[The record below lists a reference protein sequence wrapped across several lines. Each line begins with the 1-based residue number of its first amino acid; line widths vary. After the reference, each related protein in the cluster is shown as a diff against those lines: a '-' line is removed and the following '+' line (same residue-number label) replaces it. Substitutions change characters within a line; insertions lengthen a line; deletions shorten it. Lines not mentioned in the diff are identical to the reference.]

1 MEGKLIAIMGIDGSG
16 KTTLV
21 GNLQKC
27 GSGIEN
33 WKCMSIFDNSIFTE
47 ELEMVARQRGKTRR
61 ECFSKE
67 LRSITW
73 RSDLINNMFRY
84 VIPELEKGSTII
96 LDRYTL
102 CNKVYS
108 NLERSG
114 LGYMDKILEVLP
126 SPDLGIYLDVDID
139 VALRRINKRTGKER
153 APYEKK
159 EGLIDLERKYK
170 KLMLQEGYPIVKI
183 NANLSE
189 KEVTRSALDAI
200 IRVINR
206 DKGKELYER

>member
-1 MEGKLIAIMGIDGSG
+1 MKGKLIAIMGIDGSG

-21 GNLQKC
+21 RNLQKC
-27 GSGIEN
+27 GCKIEN
-33 WKCMSIFDNSIFTE
+33 WKCMSIFDNSIFTQ
-47 ELEMVARQRGKTRR
+47 ELEKVAIQQGKTRR

-73 RSDLINNMFRY
+73 RVDLINNVFRY
-84 VIPELEKGSTII
+84 VVPELEKGSTII

-108 NLERSG
+108 NLEKSD
-114 LGYMDKILEVLP
+114 LGYMDRILEVLP
-126 SPDLGIYLDVDID
+126 KPDLGIYLDVDID
-139 VALRRINKRTGKER
+139 VALKRINERNGKEQ
-153 APYEKK
+153 APYEKR
-159 EGLIDLERKYK
+159 EGLIDLEGKYK
-170 KLMLQEGYPIVKI
+170 SLMLREEYPIVKI

-206 DKGKELYER
+206 DKGKDVYER

>member
-1 MEGKLIAIMGIDGSG
+1 MKGKLIAIMGIDGSG

-21 GNLQKC
+21 GNLAKC
-27 GSGIEN
+27 GCGIAD
-33 WKCMSIFDNSIFTE
+33 WKCMSIFDNSIFTK
-47 ELEMVARQRGKTRR
+47 ELEMVAGQQGKTRR

-73 RSDLINNMFRY
+73 RSDLINNVFRY

-108 NLERSG
+108 SLEKSG

-126 SPDLGIYLDVDID
+126 KPDLGIYLDVDID

-159 EGLIDLERKYK
+159 EGLIDLERKYE

-189 KEVTRSALDAI
+189 KEVARSALDAI
-200 IRVINR
+200 IRVIKI
-206 DKGKELYER
+206 DKGKEIYER

>member
-1 MEGKLIAIMGIDGSG
+1 MKGKLIAIMGIDGSG

-21 GNLQKC
+21 GNLEKC
-27 GSGIEN
+27 GCEIDN

-47 ELEMVARQRGKTRR
+47 ELETVARQQWKTRR

-73 RSDLINNMFRY
+73 RSDLINNVFRY

-108 NLERSG
+108 SLEKSG
-114 LGYMDKILEVLP
+114 LGYMDRILEVLP
-126 SPDLGIYLDVDID
+126 RPDLGIYLDVDID
-139 VALRRINKRTGKER
+139 VALRRINKRNGKER

-170 KLMLQEGYPIVKI
+170 RLIPQEGYPIVRI

-200 IRVINR
+200 IRVVNR
-206 DKGKELYER
+206 DKGKDMYER

>member
-21 GNLQKC
+21 RNLQKC
-27 GSGIEN
+27 GCGIEN
-33 WKCMSIFDNSIFTE
+33 WKCLSIFDNSIFTE
-47 ELEMVARQRGKTRR
+47 ELEMVAGQQGKTRR
-61 ECFSKE
+61 QCFSKE

-73 RSDLINNMFRY
+73 KADLINNVFKY
-84 VIPELEKGSTII
+84 VIPELEKGSTVI

-108 NLERSG
+108 SLEKSG

-139 VALRRINKRTGKER
+139 VAIRRINKRTGKER

-159 EGLIDLERKYK
+159 DGLIDLERKYK
-170 KLMLQEGYPIVKI
+170 KLMSQEGYPIVKI

-206 DKGKELYER
+206 DKGKDMYER

>member
-1 MEGKLIAIMGIDGSG
+1 MKGKLIAIMGIDGSG

-21 GNLQKC
+21 GNLEKC
-27 GSGIEN
+27 GCEMDN
-33 WKCMSIFDNSIFTE
+33 WKCMSIFDNPIFTE
-47 ELEMVARQRGKTRR
+47 ELEKIAKQQGKTRR

-73 RSDLINNMFRY
+73 RSDLINNVFRY
-84 VIPELEKGSTII
+84 VIPELERGSTII

-108 NLERSG
+108 SLEKSG
-114 LGYMDKILEVLP
+114 LGHMDKILEVLP
-126 SPDLGIYLDVDID
+126 KPDLGIYLDVDID
-139 VALRRINKRTGKER
+139 VALRRINKRSGKER

-170 KLMLQEGYPIVKI
+170 KLMLQEGYPILEI

-200 IRVINR
+200 IRIINR
-206 DKGKELYER
+206 DKGTEIYER

>member
-1 MEGKLIAIMGIDGSG
+1 MKGKLIAIMGIDGSG

-21 GNLQKC
+21 GNLEKC
-27 GSGIEN
+27 GCGIDN

-47 ELEMVARQRGKTRR
+47 ELETVARQQGKTRR

-73 RSDLINNMFRY
+73 RSDLINNVFRY
-84 VIPELEKGSTII
+84 VIPELERGNTII

-108 NLERSG
+108 NLEKSR
-114 LGYMDKILEVLP
+114 LGHMDKILEVLP
-126 SPDLGIYLDVDID
+126 KPDLGIYLDVDID
-139 VALRRINKRTGKER
+139 VALSRINKRSEKKR

-170 KLMLQEGYPIVKI
+170 RLMPQESYPIVAI

-200 IRVINR
+200 IRVINK
-206 DKGKELYER
+206 DKGKDMHER

>member
-1 MEGKLIAIMGIDGSG
+1 MKGKLIAIMGIDGSG

-21 GNLQKC
+21 GNLAKC
-27 GSGIEN
+27 GCGIDD

-47 ELEMVARQRGKTRR
+47 ELEMVAGQQGKTRR

-67 LRSITW
+67 LRSIAW
-73 RSDLINNMFRY
+73 SSDLINNVFRY

-108 NLERSG
+108 SLEESD

-126 SPDLGIYLDVDID
+126 KPDLGIYLDVDID
-139 VALRRINKRTGKER
+139 VALGRINKRTGKER

-159 EGLIDLERKYK
+159 DGLIDLERKYE
-170 KLMLQEGYPIVKI
+170 KLMPQEGYPIVKI

-189 KEVTRSALDAI
+189 KEVTRSGLDAI

-206 DKGKELYER
+206 DKGKEMYER

>member
-1 MEGKLIAIMGIDGSG
+1 MKGKLIAIMGIDGSG

-21 GNLQKC
+21 GNLAKC
-27 GSGIEN
+27 GCGIAD
-33 WKCMSIFDNSIFTE
+33 WKCMSIFDNSIFTK
-47 ELEMVARQRGKTRR
+47 ELEMVAGQQGKTRR

-73 RSDLINNMFRY
+73 RSDLINNVFRY

-108 NLERSG
+108 SLEKSG

-126 SPDLGIYLDVDID
+126 KPDLGIYLDVDID
-139 VALRRINKRTGKER
+139 VALRRLNKRTGKER

-159 EGLIDLERKYK
+159 EGLIDLERKYE

-189 KEVTRSALDAI
+189 KEVARSALDAI
-200 IRVINR
+200 IRVIKI
-206 DKGKELYER
+206 DKGKEIYER

>member
-1 MEGKLIAIMGIDGSG
+1 MKGKLIAIMGIDGSG

-47 ELEMVARQRGKTRR
+47 ELEMVARQQGKTRR

-73 RSDLINNMFRY
+73 RSDLINNVFRY

-108 NLERSG
+108 SLEKSG
-114 LGYMDKILEVLP
+114 LRYMDRILEVLP
-126 SPDLGIYLDVDID
+126 RPDLGIYLDVDID
-139 VALRRINKRTGKER
+139 VALRRINKRNGKER

-159 EGLIDLERKYK
+159 RG
-170 KLMLQEGYPIVKI
+170 
-183 NANLSE
+183 
-189 KEVTRSALDAI
+189 
-200 IRVINR
+200 
-206 DKGKELYER
+206 

>member
-1 MEGKLIAIMGIDGSG
+1 MKGKLIAIMGIDGSG

-21 GNLQKC
+21 GNLAKC
-27 GSGIEN
+27 GCGIAD
-33 WKCMSIFDNSIFTE
+33 WKCMSIFDNSIFTK
-47 ELEMVARQRGKTRR
+47 ELEMVAGQQGKTRR

-73 RSDLINNMFRY
+73 RSDLINNVFRY

-108 NLERSG
+108 SLEKSG

-126 SPDLGIYLDVDID
+126 KPDLGIYLDVDID

-159 EGLIDLERKYK
+159 EGLIDLERKYE

-189 KEVTRSALDAI
+189 KEVARSALDAI
-200 IRVINR
+200 IRVIKI
-206 DKGKELYER
+206 DK

>member
-1 MEGKLIAIMGIDGSG
+1 MKGKLIAIMGIDGSG

-21 GNLQKC
+21 GNLAKC
-27 GSGIEN
+27 GYGIDD
-33 WKCMSIFDNSIFTE
+33 WKCMSIFDNSIFTK
-47 ELEMVARQRGKTRR
+47 ELEMVAGQQGKTRR

-73 RSDLINNMFRY
+73 RSDLINNVFRY
-84 VIPELEKGSTII
+84 VIPELDKGSTII

-108 NLERSG
+108 SLEKSG

-126 SPDLGIYLDVDID
+126 KPDLGIYLDVDID
-139 VALRRINKRTGKER
+139 VALRRINERTGKER

-159 EGLIDLERKYK
+159 EGLIDLERKYE
-170 KLMLQEGYPIVKI
+170 KLMPQEGYPIVKI

-200 IRVINR
+200 IRVINK
-206 DKGKELYER
+206 DKGKEMYER

>member
-21 GNLQKC
+21 GNLAKC
-27 GSGIEN
+27 GCGIAD
-33 WKCMSIFDNSIFTE
+33 WKCMSIFDNSIFTK
-47 ELEMVARQRGKTRR
+47 ELEMVAGQQGKTRR

-73 RSDLINNMFRY
+73 RSDLINNVFRY

-108 NLERSG
+108 SLEKSG

-126 SPDLGIYLDVDID
+126 KPDLGIYLDVDID
-139 VALRRINKRTGKER
+139 VALRRLNKRTGKER

-159 EGLIDLERKYK
+159 EGLTDLERKYE

-189 KEVTRSALDAI
+189 KEVARSALDAI
-200 IRVINR
+200 IRVIKI
-206 DKGKELYER
+206 DKGKEIYER

>member
-47 ELEMVARQRGKTRR
+47 ELEMVARQQGKTRR
-61 ECFSKE
+61 ECFSKG

-73 RSDLINNMFRY
+73 RSDLINNVFRY

-139 VALRRINKRTGKER
+139 VALRRINKRTGK
-153 APYEKK
+153 K

-170 KLMLQEGYPIVKI
+170 KLMLQEGYPIVEI

-206 DKGKELYER
+206 DKGKDMYER